1 MTRPSEDPVIVFESI
16 APVCES
22 FVPYDY
28 DSGITRKSI
37 STVISHDGAP
47 WIQLKLDQTQLAKNA
62 KLVITGEKTSQE
74 IDADTL
80 EMNEYSAV
88 FAGSSVTV
96 QLIPRVF
103 DPSLRNLLTSRVII
117 SALKVG
123 MCDDDEGDNTA
134 QAICYTDGKLCM
146 LILAQL
152 VLFNR
157 CISLFCLLSL
167 YR

>member
-1 MTRPSEDPVIVFESI
+1 
-16 APVCES
+16 
-22 FVPYDY
+22 
-28 DSGITRKSI
+28 
-37 STVISHDGAP
+37 
-47 WIQLKLDQTQLAKNA
+47 
-62 KLVITGEKTSQE
+62 
-74 IDADTL
+74 
-80 EMNEYSAV
+80 MNEYSAV

-146 LILAQL
+146 LILARL

-157 CISLFCLLSL
+157 CISFFVCYHYIDDRTPSQDVRVGRIGGCTGFLISENVFI
-167 YR
+167 RAGHW